1 MNSERVRSVPEEK
14 KMGVDGGSIR
24 ERERERETLRKAATV
39 KRQEK
44 RNKCVLF
51 CSVHVLCWEH

>member
-24 ERERERETLRKAATV
+24 ERERERR
-39 KRQEK
+39 
-44 RNKCVLF
+44 
-51 CSVHVLCWEH
+51 